1 MVHQP
6 ASAPR
11 KDAIS
16 ALLMLTRILPLHRRT
31 MMPLLLLHYA
41 SGYSRDDVPTD
52 PHPLYP
58 QAYQHHA
65 TLPVIRSY
73 VSNTVVRRC
82 NRICNAVEHGAFR
95 AGVEY
100 EGWIVGRR
108 GKQQRRGVTT
118 DSMAICVHTA
128 RPAVGRMP
136 CPASAATA
144 CFFLLSFPSLF
155 PKLELVLSLLSSLSS
170 LSSLFS
176 VLWCTVPAV
185 SNWQA
190 ACKRATLC

>member
-1 MVHQP
+1 
-6 ASAPR
+6 
-11 KDAIS
+11 
-16 ALLMLTRILPLHRRT
+16 
-31 MMPLLLLHYA
+31 MPLLLLHCA
-41 SGYSRDDVPTD
+41 SGYSWDDVPTD

-155 PKLELVLSLLSSLSS
+155 PKLELVLSLLSSLFSGALFRRCRIGRQPAREQLYADAYSS
-170 LSSLFS
+170 TMVGDVIRRSR
-176 VLWCTVPAV
+176 P
-185 SNWQA
+185 
-190 ACKRATLC
+190 